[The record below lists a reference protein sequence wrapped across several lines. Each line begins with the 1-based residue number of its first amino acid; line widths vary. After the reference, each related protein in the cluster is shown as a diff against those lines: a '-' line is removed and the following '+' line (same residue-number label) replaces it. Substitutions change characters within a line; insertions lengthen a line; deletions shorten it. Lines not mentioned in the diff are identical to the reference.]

1 MVDATDFWPAS
12 AAGKL
17 PLDGPAYRGFTIT
30 PDDATPFTYLTRAI
44 WVGGAGNVVVV
55 WSDDTTS
62 TLVGVVAGTLLPVRA
77 KRVNSTS
84 TTATSMVG
92 LY

>member
-1 MVDATDFWPAS
+1 MADIFSSFAKS
-12 AAGKL
+12 LG
-17 PLDGPAYRGFTIT
+17 GPATVGVAIT
-30 PDDATPFTYLTRAI
+30 PDDAANFSQVTRAI

-62 TLVGVVAGTLLPVRA
+62 TLVGVAAGTLLPVRA
-77 KRVNSTS
+77 KRVNATS

-92 LY
+92 LH

>member
-1 MVDATDFWPAS
+1 MAAATDSYLSNIP
-12 AAGKL
+12 
-17 PLDGPAYRGFTIT
+17 PIDGPAAQGVDISKSDTVNFTV
-30 PDDATPFTYLTRAI
+30 LTRAI
-44 WVGGAGNVVVV
+44 WVGGAGDVVVV
-55 WSDDTTS
+55 WQDDTTS
-62 TLVGVVAGTLLPVRA
+62 TLVGVPAGTLLPVRA

>member
-1 MVDATDFWPAS
+1 MAATDTFGS
-12 AAGKL
+12 FTNG
-17 PLDGPAYRGFTIT
+17 LDGPAGTGFTISKS
-30 PDDATPFTYLTRAI
+30 DSVDFTYLTRAI
-44 WVGGAGNVVVV
+44 WVGGAGDVVIV
-55 WSDDTTS
+55 WADGTTS
-62 TLVGVVAGTLLPVRA
+62 TIVGVAAGTLLPVRA